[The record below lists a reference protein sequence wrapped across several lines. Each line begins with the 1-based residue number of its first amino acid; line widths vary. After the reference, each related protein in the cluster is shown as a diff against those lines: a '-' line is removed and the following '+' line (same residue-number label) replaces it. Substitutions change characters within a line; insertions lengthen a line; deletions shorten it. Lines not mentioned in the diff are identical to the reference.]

1 MKVIIRAPLLSVT
14 GYGVHARQVFSWALS
29 KNWDVYASIVPWGI
43 CTYYLD
49 PTALD
54 GLIGKVMD
62 RSAPVQDPDLSFQVQ
77 LPDEWDPGL
86 ARVNIGVTAGV
97 ETNLCSQS
105 WVEACKKM
113 HMVIVPSTF
122 TKKTF
127 VDSGV
132 PEHKIAVIPEAHS
145 YSDEI
150 SLKLDKQLSDLPT
163 SFNFLMF
170 GQVTGNNPENDR
182 KNTFYALKW
191 LAETFKSD
199 KDVGIIVKTNLG
211 RFTTA
216 DRERSVVMFK
226 QLINEIKQGPYPRFY
241 LAHGMLDEG
250 EISTLYKNE
259 NVKALL
265 APTRGEGWG
274 LPILDAAAAGL
285 PVIATDYSGHL
296 DFLKHIK
303 FLSLDYD
310 MVPVHPSRHDGRVF
324 IEGTAW
330 ADVKEGSFK
339 ARVKK
344 FRKAP
349 SLPQRW
355 AQTGS
360 GILREKFSLDA
371 IKEQYDAFMER
382 IVDDS

>member
-54 GLIGKVMD
+54 GLIRKVMD

-259 NVKALL
+259 NVKVLL

>member
-1 MKVIIRAPLLSVT
+1 
-14 GYGVHARQVFSWALS
+14 
-29 KNWDVYASIVPWGI
+29 
-43 CTYYLD
+43 
-49 PTALD
+49 
-54 GLIGKVMD
+54 
-62 RSAPVQDPDLSFQVQ
+62 
-77 LPDEWDPGL
+77 
-86 ARVNIGVTAGV
+86 
-97 ETNLCSQS
+97 
-105 WVEACKKM
+105 
-113 HMVIVPSTF
+113 
-122 TKKTF
+122 
-127 VDSGV
+127 
-132 PEHKIAVIPEAHS
+132 VIPEAHS